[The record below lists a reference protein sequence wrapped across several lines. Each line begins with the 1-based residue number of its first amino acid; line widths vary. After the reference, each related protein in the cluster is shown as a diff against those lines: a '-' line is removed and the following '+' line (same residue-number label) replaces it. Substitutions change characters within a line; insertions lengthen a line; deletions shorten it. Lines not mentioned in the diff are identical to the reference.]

1 MQLAWLKLNE
11 EKAFKI
17 NSKKNPT
24 VFDTLTVIQNLYF
37 FVVILLKGGF

>member
-17 NSKKNPT
+17 NSKKKK
-24 VFDTLTVIQNLYF
+24 VFDTLAVIQNLYF
-37 FVVILLKGGF
+37 CVVILLKGGF